1 MNLKFRTPVFKFKYK
16 IPVIQ
21 ILTRKKNNRK
31 PGFFIFTLVIINNYS
46 SSPGMGSESIADE
59 AEGRMDY

>member
-16 IPVIQ
+16 IPV
-21 ILTRKKNNRK
+21 
-31 PGFFIFTLVIINNYS
+31 FFIFTLVIINNYS